1 MAVIGVLVVP
11 HCQESP
17 LPAWLSVQGLSLS
30 ILVISTLTLTI
41 GAIGPVLGG
50 PKLFWTF
57 LLKFGPSKLIPL
69 I

>member
-30 ILVISTLTLTI
+30 IFVISTLTLTI
-41 GAIGPVLGG
+41 GTIGPFLGG
-50 PKLFWTF
+50 SLTF
-57 LLKFGPSKLIPL
+57 LDLLN
-69 I
+69 